1 MQKCVEHAVPTRLT
15 QTFTKDARLLFQ
27 SGSAT
32 VIDNSHAEGKKSVS
46 VCVYG
51 MVEHAVMLFLLMGI
65 VISTNEGV
73 MYLKSPNPDQ
83 YGISVVI
90 LFLHFIIHLI
100 DYLEKEL
107 IPFLYF
113 VNEKKNIMVHLLAFF
128 RAFNSIF
135 SSVGKVLLCCHG
147 DGLVVLTS
155 CTRFLSCDNRW
166 SYIKAPGK
174 AS

>member
-46 VCVYG
+46 VCVCVYG

-100 DYLEKEL
+100 NYLEKEW

-155 CTRFLSCDNRW
+155 CTRFTWDDH
-166 SYIKAPGK
+166 I
-174 AS
+174 